1 MIQYVETTK
10 MKFTKHIVLMV
21 ALMMITMVNTH
32 ASDIK
37 VTEATQQ
44 KWHSGMSYKNGI
56 LYNIGL
62 TIYPSKHPVILDT
75 LWLEGNCRSLA
86 SYNYKGR
93 SKSDTLSVYISDGLN
108 YDGKIQVDA
117 SWCKDPGKKGIMISY
132 HQNNTRYLLDI
143 TPYIKELMFI
153 AYP

>member
-1 MIQYVETTK
+1 
-10 MKFTKHIVLMV
+10 MKQTEDYSHYTFVRLLVVTVFFMV
-21 ALMMITMVNTH
+21 TQPSLQAFGIE
-32 ASDIK
+32 
-37 VTEATQQ
+37 VTEATKQ
-44 KWHSGMSYKNGI
+44 KWYSGMSYKNGI

-62 TIYPSKHPVILDT
+62 AILPSKHPIILDT

-86 SYNYKGR
+86 SYNYKGK

-117 SWCKDPGKKGIMISY
+117 NWCKDPAKKGVIISY
-132 HQNNTRYLLDI
+132 HQNNIRYLLDI
-143 TPYIKELMFI
+143 TPFLKELDFI

>member
-1 MIQYVETTK
+1 MKLSRSTFVNILQCILFCGLMRTASISSYAADIQ
-10 MKFTKHIVLMV
+10 I
-21 ALMMITMVNTH
+21 
-32 ASDIK
+32 
-37 VTEATQQ
+37 TEASFQ
-44 KWHSGMSYKNGI
+44 KWYSGMSYRNGT

-62 TIYPSKHPVILDT
+62 TIYPSKHPITLDT

-93 SKSDTLSVYISDGLN
+93 SKSDTLSVYIMDGLS

-117 SWCKDPGKKGIMISY
+117 CWCKDPSKKGVLISY
-132 HQNNTRYLLDI
+132 HKDNTRYLLDV
-143 TPYIKELMFI
+143 TPYLKELMFI